1 MYSDLLDLIEEVTGL
16 QVKFAYT
23 TETKP
28 CIVYTVN
35 PVSDSGI
42 KSVEML
48 SLRII
53 HNSVGE
59 CYKADTQIRKALL
72 SAGDSPD
79 KFPNYT
85 KIRLNGGGYT
95 TQEETRTV
103 HKMAFYYI
111 TRKSEVIK

>member
-1 MYSDLLDLIEEVTGL
+1 MYKDLLDLIEEVTGL
-16 QVKFAYT
+16 KVVFGFT
-23 TETKP
+23 TKPEP

-35 PVSDSGI
+35 PVSDNGI
-42 KSVEML
+42 KSVDML

-59 CYKADTQIRKALL
+59 CYKADKEIRKALM
-72 SAGDSPD
+72 DMDFD
-79 KFPNYT
+79 KTVYT

-95 TQEETRTV
+95 THEDTNTI

-111 TRKSEVIK
+111 TKKSEVL